1 MSIPTGHWSGL
12 PRMDVRHLTEIHSE
26 HRSQGMV
33 GELWLISVPGAKGHY
48 KGDGV
53 VRGEARGG
61 EWSAGILRTRVAG
74 QGLRPEHRACSS
86 HQANRQPMQDID

>member
-48 KGDGV
+48 KGDG
-53 VRGEARGG
+53 
-61 EWSAGILRTRVAG
+61 L
-74 QGLRPEHRACSS
+74 
-86 HQANRQPMQDID
+86 